1 MLGSHKAQTDS
12 LIDDFVDGQL
22 RTHAELLKTVG
33 VIDKEILQILVTLKK
48 HLANLRSD
56 LKKYSKG
63 NHSSQLEAKIAS
75 YGERLSAV
83 LVAGYINASQIKAEA
98 VLSENIP
105 IVTDDNWKDANIL
118 YDISEK
124 NVQKAISKIKV
135 IPVISGFTGKTKR
148 GAITVLGR
156 GGTDTTACF
165 IGATVRAK
173 KVILWKDVAG
183 VLSADPKIVKGAST
197 IPTLSYAEVKES
209 GKIVH
214 EKSIQYLL
222 KRNIPAA
229 IAGLIDPKSRTE
241 IVPSKKLRSGA
252 KIVSYKKNLTLFALT
267 QGDGVGYEQLFEI
280 SKIFSYYKV
289 GIVLIW
295 NTPDSLQI
303 VADNKDGSLSQIS
316 RALKKKTVGVK
327 MNLVDMVTLVG
338 SFDWKDV
345 NEFNTALYKAEPRTL
360 VGAYPYPHCMR
371 LEGIIESGNLEKV
384 VRILHKKFIKHD

>member
-1 MLGSHKAQTDS
+1 M
-12 LIDDFVDGQL
+12 
-22 RTHAELLKTVG
+22 
-33 VIDKEILQILVTLKK
+33 
-48 HLANLRSD
+48 
-56 LKKYSKG
+56 
-63 NHSSQLEAKIAS
+63 
-75 YGERLSAV
+75 
-83 LVAGYINASQIKAEA
+83 
-98 VLSENIP
+98 SENIP